1 MSVVKSYEELRNS
14 ALEAIDKK
22 RPSGKFRAVLG
33 YAICSISVGADNVLC
48 SMQETVKQAQLDN
61 IIIETTGCI
70 GMCCREPLLDIFT
83 PEGKQYTYEYVN
95 EKMARA
101 IIISH
106 SMYDEP
112 IKEWLIKD

>member
-1 MSVVKSYEELRNS
+1 MSIVTSYQQLRS
-14 ALEAIDKK
+14 EALEAIDKK

-33 YAICSISVGADNVLC
+33 YSICSVSVGANDVLI
-48 SMQETVKQAQLDN
+48 SLQETVKQAELDN

-70 GMCCREPLLDIFT
+70 GMCCREPLLDIYT
-83 PEGKQYTYEYVN
+83 PEGEKYTYEYVN
-95 EKMARA
+95 QKMARA

-112 IKEWLIKD
+112 INEWLIKL